1 MGRLDPLSVWLLTAA
16 REGWLVVR
24 LSDIDDGDFNL
35 HLKKVLL
42 ARTGQRIVCGTF
54 YRGDLKLSMESHYR
68 FVAKAKS
75 DIGWAA
81 YSPVPA
87 GYYLFHGNKLVSYHS
102 GLAEGVS
109 DGELAGAAIGG
120 LTSLLFAGLFQSS
133 DLLQVSAE
141 QLSEPAGRRIYAQ
154 FDAVMTKVAID
165 DFLKLLLEA
174 MATADAAKRAKDE
187 QERQRAEEARTQ
199 QEAAIRA
206 ERAQELRNAYRTLSL
221 AETASDKEVKTRHRK
236 LQLEWH
242 DDHSQVDISP
252 DDRRRRLCV
261 SQDINV
267 AYELIMRSRK
277 PPTPEG

>member
-1 MGRLDPLSVWLLTAA
+1 MGRLQPFSVGLLTACS
-16 REGWLVVR
+16 EGWLVVR
-24 LSDIDDGDFNL
+24 LTDIEDGDFNL

-42 ARTGQRIVCGTF
+42 AKTGQRVVCGTF
-54 YRGDLKLSMESHYR
+54 YRGDLNLSIESHRR
-68 FVAKAKS
+68 FVAKAKT

-87 GYYLFHGNKLVSYHS
+87 GYYLFQADKLVSYHS
-102 GLAEGVS
+102 GLAEGAS
-109 DGELAGAAIGG
+109 NGELTGAAIGG
-120 LTSLLFAGLFQSS
+120 FAGLLFAGIFQSAE
-133 DLLQVSAE
+133 LLQVSAE

-154 FDAVMTKVAID
+154 FDAVMNKGALD

-174 MATADAAKRAKDE
+174 MAKADSAKRAKDE
-187 QERQRAEEARTQ
+187 QERQRAEEARTRH
-199 QEAAIRA
+199 EAAIRA

-221 AETASDKEVKTRHRK
+221 SETASDKEVKTRHRK

-252 DDRRRRLCV
+252 KERHRRLCV

-277 PPTPEG
+277 APTPEG